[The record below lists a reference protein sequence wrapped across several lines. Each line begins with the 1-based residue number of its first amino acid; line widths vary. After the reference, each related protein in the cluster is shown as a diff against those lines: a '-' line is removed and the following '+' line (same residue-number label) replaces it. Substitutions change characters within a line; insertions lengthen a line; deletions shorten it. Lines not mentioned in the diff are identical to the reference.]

1 MNVTKNHAPMNNLP
15 LISITCLA
23 LMGSLDAQ
31 NLEFKNPEL
40 SFEERAEILVNQ
52 LTLEEKI
59 SQLIDVA
66 APIARLD
73 IPAYNWWN
81 EGLHGV
87 ARAGTATV
95 FPQAIGLAATFD
107 DSLIF
112 KVATVISDEFRA
124 KYNDAIARG
133 NRARYFGLTVWSPNI
148 NIFRDPRWGR
158 GQETYGEDPYLTA
171 RMGVMFVKGLQGNHP
186 RYLKT
191 IATPKHFVVHSGSEK
206 LRHVFDVNVS
216 EYDFLDTYTPAFEA
230 CVKEGKAYSVMG
242 AYNRFR
248 GHSCSASDTLLN
260 ILLRKKW
267 GFEGYVVS
275 DCDAIGDIYQTHKIV
290 ATPEEAAAL
299 GIRNG
304 CDLNCGNT
312 YLKLKGAVDKK
323 LITEEEINRAV
334 KRLMLARLRLGMFDP
349 PGSSPY
355 DTLTLA
361 SVDNASHR
369 ALALQAAQKSIVLL
383 KNENKTLPLNRKLIK
398 KIAILGPN
406 AHNAQVMFGN
416 YNGTP
421 SYSITPYQGIA
432 KTVFQKTSVF
442 YHPLNGWVT
451 PEPEFVP
458 VPATLFEYNGKKG
471 LKVEVFNNTQLQ
483 GEPIYTGIDTN
494 IMFSWYATPPYPKIP
509 ATNISIR
516 WTGKIVP
523 PADGTYSFAFTGD
536 DGYRIRI
543 NDKMVAEQWKDQ
555 APNTTT
561 FQLKLQKNQ
570 TYHIVIEYYQS
581 QHGAVAQLKWNP
593 YTEKDI
599 EDAIRQ
605 AGECDVIV
613 YVGGLSPSLEGEEMP
628 VNLPG
633 FDGGDRTRIELP
645 EVQTQMLKRLKKTGK
660 PVVLV
665 LMSGSALAINWENSN
680 LDAILMAW
688 YPGQEGGNAIASILF
703 GDYNPAGRLPVTFY
717 ASTTQ
722 LPAFENYDMKN
733 RTYRYF
739 KGKPLYPFGYGL
751 SYTNFTYSNLK
762 IPSTADTKDKIK
774 VTITVLNA
782 GGRAGE
788 EVVQLYVKHPTATTP
803 VPIHALKGFKRVFLK
818 AGDKTNLTFELSA
831 RDLAILDERNRWV
844 VKPGDIDIF
853 VGGQQ
858 PDARLI
864 KENKVLTGTITLTGE
879 NFYIE

>member
-1 MNVTKNHAPMNNLP
+1 MRKLL

-23 LMGSLDAQ
+23 FMGTLYAQ
-31 NLEFKNPEL
+31 NLEYKNPGL
-40 SFEERAEILVNQ
+40 SFEKRAEILVNQ
-52 LTLEEKI
+52 MTLEEKV
-59 SQLIDVA
+59 SQLVDVA
-66 APIARLD
+66 AAIPRLD
-73 IPAYNWWN
+73 IPSYNWWN

-87 ARAGTATV
+87 ARAGIATV

-171 RMGVMFVKGLQGNHP
+171 RMGVMFVKGLQGDHP
-186 RYLKT
+186 KYLKT
-191 IATPKHFVVHSGSEK
+191 IATPKHFVVHSGPEK
-206 LRHVFDVNVS
+206 LRHIFNVDVS

-260 ILLRKKW
+260 FLLRKKW
-267 GFEGYVVS
+267 GFNGYVVS
-275 DCDAIGDIYQTHKIV
+275 DCDAIGDIYQTHKITN
-290 ATPEEAAAL
+290 TPEEAAAL

-312 YLKLKGAVDKK
+312 YLFLKQAVEKN
-323 LITEEEINRAV
+323 LVSEAEINQAV
-334 KRLMLARLRLGMFDP
+334 KRLMTARLRLGMFDP
-349 PGSSPY
+349 PGSTPY

-361 SVDNASHR
+361 SVDNAQHR
-369 ALALQAAQKSIVLL
+369 ALALLTAQKSIVLL

-398 KIAILGPN
+398 KIAIVGPN
-406 AHNAQVMFGN
+406 AHNALVMFGN
-416 YNGTP
+416 YNGIP
-421 SYSITPYQGIA
+421 SYSVTPYQGIA
-432 KTVFQKTSVF
+432 KTVLKKTFVY
-442 YHPLNGWVT
+442 YHPLNGWVNA
-451 PEPEFVP
+451 EPDYLP
-458 VPATLFEYNGKKG
+458 VPSSLFEYDGKKG
-471 LKVEVFNNTQLQ
+471 LKVEVFNNTHLQ
-483 GEPIYTGIDTN
+483 GEPIYTGIDTS
-494 IMFSWYATPPYPKIP
+494 IMLSWYATPPYPQTP

-516 WTGKIVP
+516 WTGKIVA
-523 PADGTYSFAFTGD
+523 PADGNYSFAFTGD
-536 DGYRIRI
+536 DGYRIWV
-543 NDKMVAEQWKDQ
+543 NGKMVADQWKDQ
-555 APNTTT
+555 APRTTP
-561 FQLKLQKNQ
+561 FQLILQKGQ
-570 TYHIVIEYYQS
+570 AYDIAIEYYQS
-581 QHGAVAQLKWNP
+581 QHGAVAQLRWNP
-593 YTEKDI
+593 YSEKDI
-599 EDAIRQ
+599 EEAIRK

-645 EVQTQMLKRLKKTGK
+645 DIQTQILKKLKKTGK
-660 PVVLV
+660 PVILV
-665 LMSGSALAINWENSN
+665 LMAGSPLAINWENSN

-688 YPGQEGGNAIASILF
+688 YPGQEGGNAIASVLF
-703 GDYNPAGRLPVTFY
+703 GDYNPGGRLPVTFY

-722 LPAFENYDMKN
+722 LPPFENYDMKN

-751 SYTNFTYSNLK
+751 SYTNFTYSDLK

-774 VTITVLNA
+774 VTVTVLNA
-782 GGRAGE
+782 GGRAGD

-818 AGDKTNLTFELSA
+818 AGDKTTLTFELSSK
-831 RDLAILDERNRWV
+831 DLAILDEQNRWV

-858 PDARLI
+858 PDARLV
-864 KENKVLTGTITLTGE
+864 KENKILTGTITLTGD

>member
-1 MNVTKNHAPMNNLP
+1 MRKNTLYLLILLGCAP
-15 LISITCLA
+15 A
-23 LMGSLDAQ
+23 LGQ
-31 NLEFKNPEL
+31 NLEYKNPAL
-40 SFEERAEILVNQ
+40 SFEERADILVNQ
-52 LTLEEKI
+52 MTLEEKV
-59 SQLIDVA
+59 SQLVDVA
-66 APIARLD
+66 AAIPRLD

-87 ARAGTATV
+87 ARAGIATV

-107 DSLIF
+107 DSLMYKI
-112 KVATVISDEFRA
+112 ATIISDEFRA
-124 KYNDAIARG
+124 KYNDAIARD
-133 NRARYFGLTVWSPNI
+133 NRRRYYGLTVWSPNI

-158 GQETYGEDPYLTA
+158 GQETYGEDPYLTS

-186 RYLKT
+186 KYLKT
-191 IATPKHFVVHSGSEK
+191 IATPKHFVVHSGPEK
-206 LRHVFDVNVS
+206 LRHVFDVDVS

-248 GHSCSASDTLLN
+248 GKSCSASDTLLN
-260 ILLRKKW
+260 YLLREKW

-290 ATPEEAAAL
+290 NTAEEAAAL

-312 YLKLKGAVDKK
+312 YLHLIRALEKN
-323 LITEEEINRAV
+323 LITEAEIDRAV

-349 PGSSPY
+349 KGSTPY

-361 SVDNASHR
+361 SVDNAQHR
-369 ALALQAAQKSIVLL
+369 AMALLAAQKSIVLL

-398 KIAILGPN
+398 KIAVLGPN

-416 YNGTP
+416 YNGIP
-421 SYSITPYQGIA
+421 SYSVTPYQGIA
-432 KTVFQKTSVF
+432 KNVLQKTTVF

-451 PEPEFVP
+451 PEPEYLHVP
-458 VPATLFEYNGKKG
+458 STILEYNGKKG
-471 LKVEVFNNTQLQ
+471 LKVEVFNNTQLE
-483 GEPIYTGIDTN
+483 GEPIYTGIDSI
-494 IMFSWYATPPYPKIP
+494 IMFSWYSTSPYPQVP

-516 WTGKIVP
+516 WTGKIIA

-543 NDKMVAEQWKDQ
+543 NNKIVADQWKDQ
-555 APNTTT
+555 APVTSN
-561 FQLKLQKNQ
+561 FQLTMQKGQ
-570 TYHIVIEYYQS
+570 SYDIVIEYYQS
-581 QHGAVAQLKWNP
+581 QHGAVAQLKWNQ
-593 YTEKDI
+593 YSEKNI
-599 EDAIRQ
+599 EEAIQQ
-605 AGECDVIV
+605 AVECDAIV
-613 YVGGLSPSLEGEEMP
+613 YVGGLSPNLEGEEMP
-628 VNLPG
+628 VKLPG

-660 PVVLV
+660 PVILV
-665 LMSGSALAINWENSN
+665 LMAGSALAINWENSN

-688 YPGQEGGNAIASILF
+688 YPGQEGGNAIASVLF
-703 GDYNPAGRLPVTFY
+703 GDYNPGGRLPVTFY
-717 ASTTQ
+717 SATTQ
-722 LPAFENYDMKN
+722 LPPFENYDMKN

-762 IPSTADTKDKIK
+762 LPATADTREKIK
-774 VTITVLNA
+774 VSVTVTNA
-782 GGRAGE
+782 GGRAGD
-788 EVVQLYVKHPTATTP
+788 EVVQLYIKHPTATVP
-803 VPIHALKGFKRVFLK
+803 VPIHALKAFKRVFLK
-818 AGDKTNLTFELSA
+818 AGDKITLTFELNSK
-831 RDLAILDERNRWV
+831 DLAILDEKNRWM
-844 VKPGDIDIF
+844 VKPGDIDIY

-858 PDARLI
+858 PDAKLL
-864 KENKVLTGTITLTGE
+864 KDNKILVGTVTLTGDNYYVE
-879 NFYIE
+879 E